1 MSISKRFAELAHI
14 RDALGAADADP
25 SRVVM
30 EKLLSATEAMIAG
43 KRTIL
48 AGTNNYLG
56 LTFEQGI
63 LDAACD
69 ALHEQGSGTTGSRM
83 ANGSFSSHVALEQE
97 FADFY
102 DVPAAMIFSTG
113 YQANLGLLMG
123 LVRAGDKVVLDAH
136 SHASIYDGCR
146 ISGADFFTFRHN
158 DPDDLRKRLG
168 RLGADAEG
176 SLVITEGLYSMLG
189 DTAPLAELCAVAKE
203 FGAYFMVDEAHSL
216 GVYGE
221 KGLGVAEQAG
231 ILDEVDFITG
241 TFSKSLGSLG
251 GFCVSR
257 HEELNLL
264 RYGSRPYIFTA
275 SSSPANIAAAHW
287 ALKAI
292 RSRPEIKERLWAN
305 VDRLYTG
312 LSDLGCKLA
321 SPPSP
326 VVAVRVESHDEAAR
340 IWNELLASGVYVN
353 LVVPPASP
361 DGASLLRCSM
371 SAGHSFEQIDAI
383 VAAFGDARASTA
395 FASARCGG
403 QD

>member
-14 RDALGAADADP
+14 RDALGAAHADP

-30 EKLLSATEAMIAG
+30 EELLSATEAMIAG

-56 LTFEQGI
+56 LTFEKGI

-123 LVRAGDKVVLDAH
+123 LVRSGDKVILDAH

-158 DPDDLRKRLG
+158 DAEDLRKRLR

-176 SLVITEGLYSMLG
+176 ALVITEGLYSMLG
-189 DTAPLAELCAVAKE
+189 DIAPLAELCAVAKE

-221 KGLGVAEQAG
+221 HGRGVTEAAG
-231 ILDEVDFITG
+231 ILDQVDFITG

-251 GFCVSR
+251 GYCVSR

-292 RSRPEIKERLWAN
+292 RNRPELKEKLWAN
-305 VDRLYTG
+305 VERLYSG
-312 LSDLGCKLA
+312 LEGLGCKLA

-383 VAAFGDARASTA
+383 VAAFAEANASAA
-395 FASARCGG
+395 FVAARCGG